1 MHKRKELNDYLLP
14 VGKDT
19 IMLTALD
26 EDPDEFI
33 PNMSYKVG
41 SARRRQLYDKRMA
54 KALHNAIPHA
64 GEECYIYVMEM
75 DLIKAVSGA
84 ANPKNRRIINPLDT
98 EFCFGF
104 LSNKKIPKVRPNLGY
119 PKRQKVPSF
128 PLFLRQ
134 GRMQANIFLV
144 KSRLLVDTQM
154 LELLKAFHHY
164 LFDNVLR
171 LVKGGLVFVPDKA
184 PVNVLI
190 VPLRRERNSETGE
203 VDFKLDYAY
212 VRNVVSSIDELPRIP
227 TEAERLAFKFDAA
240 KFQDAIVMPWYRDRD
255 HPSFYYVAE

>member
-1 MHKRKELNDYLLP
+1 
-14 VGKDT
+14 
-19 IMLTALD
+19 
-26 EDPDEFI
+26 
-33 PNMSYKVG
+33 
-41 SARRRQLYDKRMA
+41 
-54 KALHNAIPHA
+54 
-64 GEECYIYVMEM
+64 
-75 DLIKAVSGA
+75 
-84 ANPKNRRIINPLDT
+84 
-98 EFCFGF
+98 
-104 LSNKKIPKVRPNLGY
+104 
-119 PKRQKVPSF
+119 
-128 PLFLRQ
+128 
-134 GRMQANIFLV
+134 MQANIFLV

-190 VPLRRERNSETGE
+190 VPLRRERNSETSE

-255 HPSFYYVAE
+255 HPSFYYVAEIIDAKPSSKFPDDKFVTFNDYFIQKYNIIIYDQQQPLLDVDYTSSRLNLLMPRHWSRSKSRVTEEKSSESGGISQG